1 MKSILFG
8 TTALFLLSSPAWAE
22 KVTPADAAKII
33 SQIAAD
39 KEKTKVYC
47 EAQDFYN
54 QATDADISAEAEGK
68 KDAKKGEELGKK
80 AEELGK
86 KGDALIEK
94 LGDDF
99 KKLDEALKEIKPEEA
114 ESADVKA
121 IIAEFG
127 KLDELCAKK

>member
-8 TTALFLLSSPAWAE
+8 ATALFLLSSPAWAE
-22 KVTPADAAKII
+22 KVTPADAVKVI
-33 SQIAAD
+33 SQIKSD

-54 QATDADISAEAEGK
+54 QAADADIAAEGESK
-68 KDAKKGEELGKK
+68 KDAKKAEELGKK

-86 KGDALIEK
+86 KGDALVAK
-94 LGDDF
+94 LGDDY

-127 KLDELCAKK
+127 TLDELCTKK

>member
-8 TTALFLLSSPAWAE
+8 AAAFLLISSPAWAE
-22 KVTPADAAKII
+22 KVTPADAVKVI
-33 SQIAAD
+33 SQITAD
-39 KEKTKVYC
+39 KEKTKTYC
-47 EAQDFYN
+47 EAQSFYN
-54 QATDADISAEAEGK
+54 QAADSDVAAEAESK
-68 KDAKKGEELGKK
+68 KDAKKAEELGKK

-86 KGDALIEK
+86 QGDALIGK
-94 LGDDF
+94 LGDDY

-127 KLDELCAKK
+127 KLDELCSKK